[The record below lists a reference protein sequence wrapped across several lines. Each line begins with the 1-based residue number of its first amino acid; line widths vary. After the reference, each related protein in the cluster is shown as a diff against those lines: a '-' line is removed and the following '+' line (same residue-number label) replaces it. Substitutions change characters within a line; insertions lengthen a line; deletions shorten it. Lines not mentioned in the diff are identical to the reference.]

1 MVAGPPWT
9 MPYAG
14 PQLVDLV
21 NRISLYK
28 TNPELENPRHFVK
41 NPLSFFL
48 INPHSTKI
56 LRRPLVFK
64 IFPKIL
70 LAAF

>member
-14 PQLVDLV
+14 PQLVDQV
-21 NRISLYK
+21 HCISLYK
-28 TNPELENPRHFVK
+28 INPELENARHFAK
-41 NPLSFFL
+41 NPLGFFV
-48 INPHSTKI
+48 INPQSTKI
-56 LRRPLVFK
+56 PRRPLVVE

-70 LAAF
+70 LATF